1 MERGDKMKKIKFIIL
16 LSILLTA
23 SLIYARTSHK
33 DFKGSDL
40 KECFDCHN
48 SSNVAPNHDDDFIK
62 SHRLLAEKADSN
74 CIDCHNQAF
83 CLDCHKG
90 GGIEPDLKKSVSSK
104 GNYMPKSHRSDFI
117 SIHSI
122 KAMDNPQN
130 CYRCH
135 EARFCE
141 SCHSKIQN
149 KAVMRIK
156 SHKPVGTTQ
165 SYIWNQEHAQEA
177 RRNLQSC
184 ASCHP
189 DGDVCLNCH
198 SAKTGIKINPHP
210 KNFKSGKLLDKT
222 NRSCIVCH

>member
-1 MERGDKMKKIKFIIL
+1 MKKLNLIVL
-16 LSILLTA
+16 LSVLFVTTI
-23 SLIYARTSHK
+23 IYARTSHK
-33 DFKGSDL
+33 EYKNMDL
-40 KECFDCHN
+40 SECIDCH
-48 SSNVAPNHDDDFIK
+48 SSSKVAPNHDDDFLK

-74 CIDCHNQAF
+74 CIDCHEQSF

-90 GGIEPDLKKSVSSK
+90 GGISPDLKKSISGK

-135 EARFCE
+135 EARFCD
-141 SCHSKIQN
+141 SCHAKIPN
-149 KAVMRIK
+149 KSTMRIK
-156 SHKPVGTTQ
+156 SHQPSGGAQ
-165 SYIWNQEHAQEA
+165 SYIWNAEHAAEA

-184 ASCHP
+184 QSCHP
-189 DGDVCLNCH
+189 EGSVCMPCH
-198 SAKTGIKINPHP
+198 SAKSGLKINPHP
-210 KNFKSGKLLDKT
+210 KNFKGNKLLDRT